1 MTTGQRR
8 SAGRGDGR
16 ARLRLVAAAG
26 ELLADGGLAAATS
39 RAIAARAGENLGS
52 ITYYFGSKDALVSE
66 ALIGQARS
74 LLRPVLD
81 ELAGDRPPADKLL
94 AAVGLL
100 TSVVAERRDQLASYV
115 ECLAQSQHDP
125 GLAAGV
131 RSLSRDLRRHLAA
144 EMTRLRAGGQI
155 PAWVDPEAMAGLIV
169 ALATG
174 VVAEAVVD
182 PDGTDPAA
190 IGGQFAAL
198 LLAAREAEGRGADR

>member
-1 MTTGQRR
+1 MTAGQRR
-8 SAGRGDGR
+8 SVGKRDGG
-16 ARLRLVAAAG
+16 ARLRLVAATG
-26 ELLADGGLAAATS
+26 ELISDGGPAAATS

-66 ALIGQARS
+66 ALVGQARS
-74 LLRPVLD
+74 LLQPALD

-100 TSVVAERRDQLASYV
+100 TTLVAERPDQLPGYV

-125 GLAAGV
+125 RLAGAV
-131 RSLSRDLRRHLAA
+131 RALTRDLRSQLAG
-144 EMTRLRAGGQI
+144 EMTRLQAAGDI
-155 PAWVDPEAMAGLIV
+155 PAWVDPAAMAALIV

-182 PDGTDPAA
+182 PAGTDPAA

-198 LLAAREAEGRGADR
+198 LLAAREDQHAGG